1 MSLTVKMHQTPVA
14 TVVAV
19 VGRLTLGEGAS
30 RLRETLQHLA
40 ADGCRRI
47 VLNLA
52 ELQYI
57 DSAGIGLLV
66 ASYATMNRLGGQ
78 IKLASLNSRVK
89 DLLLITKLLTVV
101 EIYDHEIAA
110 LDAFAESA
118 GRAASSRNT

>member
-1 MSLTVKMHQTPVA
+1 MSLTLKIHLTDVA

-19 VGRLTLGEGAS
+19 GGRLTLGEGVAQ
-30 RLRETLQHLA
+30 LRGTLQQLI
-40 ADGCRRI
+40 ADGARRI

-52 ELQYI
+52 ELQYV

-66 ASYATMNRLGGQ
+66 SSYATMNRVGGQ

-89 DLLLITKLLTVV
+89 NLLLITKLLTVF

-110 LDAFAESA
+110 IDAFAESA
-118 GRAASSRNT
+118 GRAAGSRNA